1 MTTLPESI
9 ETLDANELE
18 AAWREDPD
26 IFTRWFDE
34 AWRQR
39 PDSPLLQAWHARLH
53 YKTPETE
60 SDTDNGLLLP
70 TIFISVLAWAAAKVP
85 AWITVDEEWFYPRF
99 IPFLVIGAVIVWFN
113 LRAGFERRVLKHSLI
128 AMGLI
133 LVYLLWYPWTRNAD
147 SHIMA
152 SLHMPMVML
161 SLLGYV
167 FASGQWGSLD
177 RRMAYISYLGEL
189 LIFTSL
195 VMLGGGVLTMLTLGL
210 FGLVGIRLDEWFF
223 EHVVLWGAM
232 SAPLV
237 ATWVWDRVM
246 QRQSRLASVIANVFS
261 PLFLLMTTLY
271 LLVLLTEDRSPF
283 QDREFLIVFNALL
296 LVVWGISVF
305 SIIGRAAKASSLMDL
320 TNLCLLCVTLV
331 IDAIALSAI
340 VYRIWE
346 FGLTPNRVAVTG
358 ANTLIFVHLLLIG
371 REYLRDYRGRGSQL
385 VLKNTIARY
394 LPIYTAWSALVVVL
408 LPLLFG
414 FN

>member
-1 MTTLPESI
+1 MNKLPQSI
-9 ETLDANELE
+9 ETLDAKRLE
-18 AAWREDPD
+18 AAWREDQD
-26 IFTRWFDE
+26 AFTRWFDK
-34 AWRQR
+34 AWLQN
-39 PDSPLLQAWHARLH
+39 PDSPLLQAWHARL
-53 YKTPETE
+53 YFSASA
-60 SDTDNGLLLP
+60 SDNYSGKGLLLP
-70 TIFISVLAWAAAKVP
+70 TVFISVLAWAVAKVP
-85 AWITVDEEWFYPRF
+85 AWIAVDEEWFYPRF
-99 IPFLVIGAVIVWFN
+99 IPFLVIGAVIIWFN
-113 LRAGFERRVLKHSLI
+113 LRGEFERRLLKHSLI
-128 AMGLI
+128 ALGLI

-152 SLHMPMVML
+152 ALHMPMVLM

-167 FASGQWGSLD
+167 FADGQWGSLD
-177 RRMAYISYLGEL
+177 RRMAYIRYLGEL

-195 VMLGGGVLTMLTLGL
+195 VMLGGGVLTILTLGL
-210 FGLVGIRLDEWFF
+210 FGLIGIRLDEWFF

-237 ATWVWDRVM
+237 ATWVWDQVM

-371 REYLRDYRGRGSQL
+371 REYLRDYRGLGSQL

-394 LPIYTAWSALVVVL
+394 LPVYTAWSALVVVL